1 MGTTPFLVF
10 IFKEGCL
17 RGGMAEVVR
26 AGEGFSRL
34 VGPQAQAVKLSGR
47 WQNLCQHGLDPEADT
62 PTSAKTLCSHPW
74 PPPSRSPRVRVHQ
87 WPDSRAKPCRSA
99 AGSPLR
105 RGPQAG
111 RCALCLTSCGLG
123 AAGTEDHT
131 QLSNDSFCVCLSAPL
146 SSSFPTRRQCW
157 GWAWIPISCALCTLG
172 GRDLLFSRWKG

>member
-1 MGTTPFLVF
+1 
-10 IFKEGCL
+10 
-17 RGGMAEVVR
+17 MAEVVR

-146 SSSFPTRRQCW
+146 SSSPPGGSAGGGPGFRFLVLCAHW
-157 GWAWIPISCALCTLG
+157 GDVTSSSSG
-172 GRDLLFSRWKG
+172 GRDEVIRLYTPQPALCRRC